1 MSGTVVRIGAQAKLN
16 LHLRVLAREDSGY
29 HSLETIFHR
38 IDLSDDLTITVTSG
52 ERSIDVDGADTGDA
66 ESNLA
71 YRAADAYARHTGW
84 PRGFRIELTK
94 RIPVGA
100 GLGGG
105 SADAAAVLRALN
117 SISPNPIGGP
127 GMLGIAAS
135 LGSDIPF
142 LASNA
147 VMALA
152 WGRGERMLQLAPL
165 PRYDILLMTPPFS
178 VSTKD
183 AYAWLDEDRDRQRES
198 NAMMAEDGAA
208 GTRGPEAT
216 FLDPISLSTWA
227 SIARFARNDF
237 EPPVIARHP
246 ELAGYLDRLRSSRAI
261 FAQMTGSGSTL
272 FGVLDSPPNYAKVPE
287 EHRER
292 VTTTKTSIDVV
303 QPVTVD

>member
-1 MSGTVVRIGAQAKLN
+1 MSGAVVRVAAQAKLN
-16 LHLRVLAREDSGY
+16 LHLRVLAREESGY

-38 IDLSDDLTITVTSG
+38 IDLADELTVTVTNG
-52 ERSIDVDGADTGDA
+52 ERSIDVEGADTGDA

-71 YRAADAYARHTGW
+71 YRAADAYSRHCGW

-117 SISPNPIGGP
+117 SVSPNPVGAAGI
-127 GMLGIAAS
+127 LTIAAS

-142 LASNA
+142 LASNS

-152 WGRGERMLQLAPL
+152 WGRGERMLSLAPL

-178 VSTKD
+178 VSTRD
-183 AYAWLDEDRDRQRES
+183 AYAWLDEDRARQLDS
-198 NAMMAEDGAA
+198 DAMMKESAA
-208 GTRGPEAT
+208 PAPRGPEST
-216 FLDPISLSTWA
+216 LLDLVSLSTWA

-237 EPPVIARHP
+237 EAPIIARYPQIATH
-246 ELAGYLDRLRSSRAI
+246 LDRLRNSRAI

-272 FGVLDSPPNYAKVPE
+272 FGVLDSPPNYSKVPE

-292 VTTTKTSIDVV
+292 VTTTSSSIDVV
-303 QPVTVD
+303 QPVRVD

>member
-1 MSGTVVRIGAQAKLN
+1 MSGAVVRVAAQAKLN

-38 IDLSDDLTITVTSG
+38 IDLSDDVTVAITNG
-52 ERSIDVDGADTGDA
+52 ERSIDVEGADTGDA

-71 YRAADAYARHTGW
+71 YRAADAYSRHSGW

-117 SISPNPIGGP
+117 YASPNPVGAP
-127 GMLGIAAS
+127 GLLAIAAS
-135 LGSDIPF
+135 LGSDVPF
-142 LASNA
+142 LASSS

-152 WGRGERMLQLAPL
+152 WGRGERMLSLPPL
-165 PRYDILLMTPPFS
+165 PRYDILLMTPSFS

-183 AYAWLDEDRDRQRES
+183 AYAWLDEDRARQAES
-198 NAMMAEDGAA
+198 NAMMTEGGNAGA
-208 GTRGPEAT
+208 RGPESAM
-216 FLDPISLSTWA
+216 LDPLSLSTWA

-237 EPPVIARHP
+237 EAPVIARYP
-246 ELAGYLDRLRSSRAI
+246 ELGSHLERLRNSRAI
-261 FAQMTGSGSTL
+261 FAQMTGSGSTI
-272 FGVLDSPPNYAKVPE
+272 FGVLDTPPNYSKVPE
-287 EHRER
+287 EHRQR
-292 VTTTKTSIDVV
+292 VTTTRSSIDVV
-303 QPVTVD
+303 QPVRVG

>member
-1 MSGTVVRIGAQAKLN
+1 MSGTVVRVAAQAKLN

-29 HSLETIFHR
+29 HSIETIFHR
-38 IDLSDDLTITVTSG
+38 IDLSDELTVNVTNG
-52 ERSIDVDGADTGDA
+52 DRSIDVAGADTGDS

-71 YRAADAYARHTGW
+71 YRAADAYARHCGW

-117 SISPNPIGGP
+117 SVCPNPVGAP
-127 GMLGIAAS
+127 GILTIAAS
-135 LGSDIPF
+135 LGSDVPF
-142 LASNA
+142 LASNS

-152 WGRGERMLQLAPL
+152 WGRGERMFSLAPL

-183 AYAWLDEDRDRQRES
+183 AYAWLDEDRARQRES
-198 NAMMAEDGAA
+198 NSMMADGAQAA
-208 GTRGPEAT
+208 GRGPESEI
-216 FLDPISLSTWA
+216 LDPVSLSAWG

-237 EPPVIARHP
+237 EASVTARHP
-246 ELAGYLDRLRSSRAI
+246 ELGGFLERLRHSRTI

-272 FGVLDSPPNYAKVPE
+272 FGVLDSPPDYAKVAE
-287 EHRER
+287 EHRPH
-292 VTTTKTSIDVV
+292 VTTRTSIDVV
-303 QPVTVD
+303 QPVRVG

>member
-1 MSGTVVRIGAQAKLN
+1 MSGAVVRVAAQAKLN
-16 LHLRVLAREDSGY
+16 LHLRVLAREESGY

-38 IDLSDDLTITVTSG
+38 IDLSDDVTVTVTNG
-52 ERSIDVDGADTGDA
+52 ERSIDVEGADTGDA

-84 PRGFRIELTK
+84 PRGFKIELTK
-94 RIPVGA
+94 KIPVGA

-117 SISPNPIGGP
+117 SVSPNPVGAP
-127 GMLGIAAS
+127 GMLTIAAT
-135 LGSDIPF
+135 LGSDVPF
-142 LASNA
+142 LASSS

-152 WGRGERMLQLAPL
+152 WGHGERMLSLAPL

-183 AYAWLDEDRDRQRES
+183 AYAWLDEDRARQGES
-198 NAMMAEDGAA
+198 NAMMKDGGAA
-208 GTRGPEAT
+208 SARGPEAT
-216 FLDPISLSTWA
+216 MIDPLSLSTWA
-227 SIARFARNDF
+227 SIARLARNDF
-237 EPPVIARHP
+237 ESPIIARYP
-246 ELAGYLDRLRSSRAI
+246 EIASYLDRLRSSRAI

-292 VTTTKTSIDVV
+292 VTTTGTSIDVV
-303 QPVTVD
+303 QPVRVD